1 MNDSAKQFFKDY
13 FSFGNLNTTHV
24 GEISLISLL
33 SFVLLIYK

>member
-24 GEISLISLL
+24 GEIKLCFTDLQ
-33 SFVLLIYK
+33 VIYCC